1 MIYKIK
7 IKRIDKR
14 RDTRSCPICREK
26 IKKSDSQYMIESID
40 NVFHIRC
47 YLDDEYQKLIL
58 EDVLSDEDKN
68 EINKEIKA
76 FTKEIMVEYF

>member
-7 IKRIDKR
+7 IKEIDR
-14 RDTRSCPICREK
+14 TNDTRSCPICRMK
-26 IKKSDSQYMIESID
+26 IKNSESDNMIESVD

-58 EDVLSDEDKN
+58 EDVLTDEDKN
-68 EINKEIKA
+68 EINKELKA
-76 FTKEIMVEYF
+76 YPKEIMVEYF